1 MAVSIQPRKMPG
13 RSPLRPTRPS
23 ATDRRREHV
32 VDGSG
37 PLEVRAGLGGVDR
50 RYADAGIHGRGVE
63 RDPAREAPALEGQV
77 RLARRQQH
85 VHVVLGTL
93 LVVEQQRV
101 DAHAVRIARPG
112 RGPHLPQVVVDHRE
126 RCVRGREPHPERE
139 VGRREQRVDP
149 RGSGV
154 ERHGVPVRAGLLA
167 LAVERKGA
175 RRAARIRLAQ
185 GAWHQLEHAAV
196 ADPRARDVAGRER
209 LQGQARVVAAVGV
222 VPIRPVAGRGVRHR
236 DAEHAAVRHRHER
249 RVVAA

>member
-1 MAVSIQPRKMPG
+1 MRAIRAADASLIALSSVQDMPSCVAVSIQPRKMPG

-23 ATDRRREHV
+23 AADRRREHV

-77 RLARRQQH
+77 RLARRRQQH

-93 LVVEQQRV
+93 LVVEQ
-101 DAHAVRIARPG
+101 
-112 RGPHLPQVVVDHRE
+112 
-126 RCVRGREPHPERE
+126 
-139 VGRREQRVDP
+139 QRVDP

-209 LQGQARVVAAVGV
+209 LQGRARVVAAVGV